1 MEWCSVDANDDPL
14 TIGRRL
20 RQIRQARRKS
30 LRVVAGLAGMSKS
43 RLSQIERGEC
53 ALDRRSEIL
62 ALADALQV
70 APSELVKLPVP
81 APGNGNTDATVE
93 AVRRALTAVGYGRAG
108 GQVLPVD
115 VLRDKVSQ
123 LQEMRRRCR
132 FAEAAASLPGV
143 IRDLHTTLATGSS
156 VAELL
161 PLAVYLHVQVTS
173 MWLLDAGAPVDLR
186 REVASLA
193 RQVAREHGENGTLG
207 VAAFATTRQ
216 LISQGQA
223 DLAQAELDAVPLPT
237 TTPETAGL
245 VGGLMIRHAMVAAA
259 DNRVGDAVA
268 AMDTAADLAAR
279 FGETGENGSLGF
291 AFGPTDVGLYRMAIA
306 LESGEPDRAVSVART
321 IQPQR
326 HPFKTRQSA
335 YWMDYGRAL
344 ARVPRRSDDAVMAL
358 RKAEVLFPVQVQR
371 NPFVR
376 EVLAELLTRSRRDAV
391 GRELRGMAYRSG
403 LPV

>member
-1 MEWCSVDANDDPL
+1 MDVEEAR
-14 TIGRRL
+14 TIGARL
-20 RQIRQARRKS
+20 RQIRNARKKS

-43 RLSQIERGEC
+43 RLSQIERGES

-70 APSELVKLPVP
+70 APSELVRLPVP

-108 GQVLPVD
+108 GRVLPVD
-115 VLRDKVSQ
+115 VLRDRVSQ

-132 FAEAAASLPGV
+132 FAEAATNLPGL
-143 IRDLHTTLATGSS
+143 IRDLHTTLASGSS
-156 VAELL
+156 AAELL
-161 PLAVYLHVQVTS
+161 SLAVYLHVQVTS

-193 RQVAREHGENGTLG
+193 RRVAREHGEGVTLG

-216 LISQGQA
+216 LISQGQP
-223 DLAQAELDAVPLPT
+223 DLAQAELDAVGLPA

-245 VGGLMIRHAMVAAA
+245 VGGLMIRHGMVAAA

-268 AMDTAADLAAR
+268 AMDTAADLATR
-279 FGETGENGSLGF
+279 FGETGENSALGF
-291 AFGPTDVGLYRMAIA
+291 AFGPTDVGLYRMSIA
-306 LESGEPDRAVSVART
+306 LEAGEPDRAVSIART

-344 ARVPRRSDDAVMAL
+344 ARAPRRGDDAVLAL
-358 RKAEVLFPVQVQR
+358 RRAEALFPVQVQR

-376 EVLAELLTRSRRDAV
+376 EVLAELLTRSHRDAV
-391 GRELRGMAYRSG
+391 GRELRGMAYRAG